1 MAFTFSDLLQAVYAE
16 LGQLQTGTISSGST
30 TTVIDGEI
38 SGWHKDGDWKNGAI
52 FIIDVGGAA
61 PEGEF
66 SRISGY
72 DDSAGQ
78 FDLATALSAA
88 VSVGDN
94 YGFVSAYYSLGTMIE
109 LVNAGLRTLGDIA
122 LVNTT
127 TLDSSAGQS
136 EYTATVNWKR
146 RRPMAIDYQ
155 GQPGVSGNNQWV
167 RVYDWEYVPSLPGE
181 DGLIIFNEELPAGRD
196 VRIWYV
202 DRHPRLS
209 QFDDVVSETI
219 ALELAVAA
227 GVERALRYQNSR
239 LAGSEPF
246 LVQRWNDAKVEL
258 ARAQVSFPVWTPRR
272 VANLMQ
278 VRAGSV

>member
-1 MAFTFSDLLQAVYAE
+1 MAFTFSNLLQAVYAE
-16 LGQLQTGTISSGST
+16 LGQLQIGTANSGST
-30 TTVIDGEI
+30 TTVVDSEQ
-38 SGWHKDGDWKNGAI
+38 SGSHKDGDWKNGAV
-52 FIIDVGGAA
+52 FIVEAGGSA

-78 FDLATALSAA
+78 FELATALSAA
-88 VSVGDN
+88 VGAGDN
-94 YGFVSAYYSLGTMIE
+94 YGFVSEYYSLGTMVE

-122 LVNTT
+122 LVDTST
-127 TLDSSAGQS
+127 IDSASGKS
-136 EYTATVNWKR
+136 EYSATVNWKR

-155 GQPGVSGNNQWV
+155 GQTGASNSNQWV
-167 RVYDWEYVPSLPGE
+167 RIYDWEYVPSLPGE
-181 DGLIIFNEELPAGRD
+181 EGLIIFNEDLPEGRD

-209 QFDDVVSETI
+209 QYDDVISETI
-219 ALELAVAA
+219 APELAVAA

-278 VRAGSV
+278 VRAGGV